1 MSKKKP
7 NRIFTFVALT
17 FFLAVLPLGSWYFLQ
32 RGYDRSLEIQE
43 KMKPKGEVSSFEL
56 VDQDGQIITN
66 DSLKGKWYVA
76 DFFFSKC
83 PNECLA
89 MAENLQLVQE
99 KFEKNENFVILSFT
113 TDPANDTISAL
124 KEYADN
130 LGAMPGKWYFL
141 RGEQQEIFKLAKEG
155 FKLPADIKDN
165 DNDIIHSP
173 YFTVV
178 DGDGQLRGYFDGTDK
193 EAVYEMVQNLG
204 HRLPRKADAAIQVK
218 EGSEL

>member
-1 MSKKKP
+1 MSKKKQ

-17 FFLAVLPLGSWYFLQ
+17 FFLAVLPIGSWYFLQ
-32 RGYDRSLEIQE
+32 QGYNRSLEIQE

-56 VDQDGQIITN
+56 IDQNGTIITN

-83 PNECLA
+83 PNECLT
-89 MAENLQLVQE
+89 MAKNLQLVQE

-124 KEYADN
+124 KQYADN
-130 LGAMPGKWYFL
+130 LGAIDGKWYFL
-141 RGEQQEIFKLAKEG
+141 RGEQTEIFKLAKEG

-173 YFTVV
+173 YFAVV
-178 DGDGQLRGYFDGTDK
+178 DSEGQIRGYFDGTDVEK
-193 EAVYEMVQNLG
+193 VYEMVQNLG
-204 HRLPRKADAAIQVK
+204 HRLPRKPDAAIQVK
-218 EGSEL
+218 DGNEL